1 MQCSILYFPA
11 VMQTSQRTLPAAHHG
26 PRASAHPATR
36 KGHRTAKA
44 SAKVTTPHQTAKNF
58 KQKIQQKTKK
68 SPKHRT
74 LCHTH
79 NAKNTSPTRKTHTH
93 HAKKP
98 DLSRKKLTPATH
110 QNAHHADKTAHHADK
125 PPRHTD
131 RHPYTQ
137 HTQTKK
143 AHSFRKQ
150 ARTFRNKSPAYR
162 IIMYARAYA
171 HANKCNVQSSMVNVQ
186 WSKVYT
192 RAPAQK

>member
-11 VMQTSQRTLPAAHHG
+11 VMQTSQRTLPEAHHG

-79 NAKNTSPTRKTHTH
+79 NAKNTSHTKKNTPITPRNQTC
-93 HAKKP
+93 HAKNSHLP
-98 DLSRKKLTPATH
+98 H
-110 QNAHHADKTAHHADK
+110 IKTRIPQAK

-143 AHSFRKQ
+143 GTLLQKTGAHL
-150 ARTFRNKSPAYR
+150 
-162 IIMYARAYA
+162 
-171 HANKCNVQSSMVNVQ
+171 
-186 WSKVYT
+186 
-192 RAPAQK
+192 